1 MTTKVTVD
9 PAGHMIRIDVLYG
22 AGGTSPTVVLNPG
35 DPPYVAWISGA
46 QVMTVREILA
56 DKA

>member
-9 PAGHMIRIDVLYG
+9 PAGHTIRIDVLYG

-46 QVMTVREILA
+46 QVMTIREILA